1 MKFQDV
7 TFAELV
13 FYYEILKFSVHLER
27 MAYLRRAFTAC
38 RQFIHYWYDLEVAEN
53 LKLGL
58 YVVSFFKLS
67 NAVLVRS

>member
-13 FYYEILKFSVHLER
+13 FYYEILEFSVHLER

-38 RQFIHYWYDLEVAEN
+38 RQFIHY
-53 LKLGL
+53 
-58 YVVSFFKLS
+58 
-67 NAVLVRS
+67 

>member
-13 FYYEILKFSVHLER
+13 FYYYYEILEFSVHPER
-27 MAYLRRAFTAC
+27 MAYLHIAFTAC
-38 RQFIHYWYDLEVAEN
+38 RQFIHYWYDLAVAEN

-58 YVVSFFKLS
+58 YVVSLLF
-67 NAVLVRS
+67 